1 MRLTKLC
8 DFRPHIVTCSYI
20 KRSIKVITLQIFS
33 YLSAVKNVW
42 LFLISILCFGG
53 TSLAINRD
61 SILAIT
67 QTDIPDSEKI
77 SNLQILASTSAT
89 IEEFYLYQRKAI
101 SLAEKT
107 QDTKAITE
115 LKISEGNYYFD
126 RQQDDKGMQ
135 VFLDEIRA
143 AEAKKDSASVSRLNY
158 SVGVYYFYKSD
169 IDNAI
174 KFMTASVDAYPQS
187 EAEIGKANSIMALGV
202 ILQNSGRHEESVLY
216 QKQALK
222 IKEDAGAWDQLP
234 VSYTNLAE
242 LLYEIGQK
250 EEAFSLLDRSIRV
263 ADSLDIKKSY
273 FYALFV
279 KGEMYVNEKKFT
291 EAIPLIKPAIAF
303 WEETNSWKDLTRGYN
318 QLAAAYR
325 GANMPFEAMEAMNS
339 YITLKDSVFK
349 VDQQNSANDLA
360 AKYESDKKE
369 LQIQQEKEAKEFAQ
383 KEKTL
388 NEEAEFMRSI
398 VFAIIGVILI
408 VNLIYFYKRYKSQ
421 RKDKEL
427 IAIQKEQIEA
437 RSQEIMDSI
446 IYAKRIQAAI
456 LPRESKVKKLLPDSF
471 IYYNPKDVVAGDF
484 YWLEEVSDG
493 ILLAAADCTGHGV
506 PGAMV
511 SVVCNNSLNR
521 AVQQMG
527 VTNPADVLNKT
538 RELVAD
544 EFNKSEENLKDGMDI
559 ALCKFSGSKLYF
571 AGAHNPLWIIRDGK
585 LIELKG
591 DKQPIGAFEKEF
603 PFTSHETEIQKN
615 DLIYIFTDGFSDQF
629 GGDKGKKFKSA
640 NFKNFLLQIH
650 QLPMQTQLLELTTM
664 FGKWKGDLDQVDDV
678 CVIGVRV

>member
-1 MRLTKLC
+1 
-8 DFRPHIVTCSYI
+8 
-20 KRSIKVITLQIFS
+20 
-33 YLSAVKNVW
+33 VKNFW
-42 LFLISILCFGG
+42 LFLFS
-53 TSLAINRD
+53 SLFIGVNSFAINRD

-67 QTDIPDSEKI
+67 QTNIPDSEKI
-77 SNLQILASTSAT
+77 ANLKTLAITSET

-107 QDTKAITE
+107 QNTSAITE
-115 LKISEGNYYFD
+115 LKISEGNFYFD

-143 AEAKKDSASVSRLNY
+143 AESKKDSASLSRLNY
-158 SVGVYYFYKSD
+158 SVGVYYFYRFD
-169 IDNAI
+169 IDNAV
-174 KFMTASVDAYPQS
+174 KFVSASVETYPSS
-187 EAEIGKANSIMALGV
+187 EPIIGKANPLMALGV
-202 ILQNSGRHEESVLY
+202 ILQNASRFEESVLY

-242 LLYEIGQK
+242 LQYQLGQQ
-250 EEAFSLLDRSIRV
+250 EEAHQLLDRSIHV
-263 ADSLDIKKSY
+263 SDSLGIKIAY
-273 FYALFV
+273 YYALFV
-279 KGEMYVNEKKFT
+279 KGEMYIKENRFAD
-291 EAIPLIKPAIAF
+291 AIPLIKPAVTF
-303 WEETNSWKDLTRGYN
+303 WEETNSLKDLTRGYQ
-318 QLAAAYR
+318 QLFVAYR
-325 GANMPFEAMEAMNS
+325 GAKMPYEAMDAMDD
-339 YITLKDSVFK
+339 YITIKDSLFNI
-349 VDQQNSANDLA
+349 DRRNSANELA

-388 NEEAEFMRSI
+388 NEEAELMRSI

-421 RKDKEL
+421 QKDKEL

-456 LPRESKVKKLLPDSF
+456 LPRESKIKKLLPDSF

-527 VTNPADVLNKT
+527 ITNPADVLNKT

-559 ALCKFSGSKLYF
+559 ALCKFSGSKLFF

-640 NFKNFLLQIH
+640 NFKNFLLQIYH
-650 QLPMQTQLLELTTM
+650 LPMQTQLQELTTM
-664 FGKWKGDLDQVDDV
+664 FGNWKGDLDQVDDV
-678 CVIGVRV
+678 CVIGVRI

>member
-1 MRLTKLC
+1 MIGANS
-8 DFRPHIVTCSYI
+8 F
-20 KRSIKVITLQIFS
+20 
-33 YLSAVKNVW
+33 
-42 LFLISILCFGG
+42 
-53 TSLAINRD
+53 AINRD

-67 QTDIPDSEKI
+67 QTNIPDSEKI
-77 SNLQILASTSAT
+77 ANLKTLAITSAT

-107 QDTKAITE
+107 QDRAVITE
-115 LKISEGNYYFD
+115 LKISEGNFYFD
-126 RQQDDKGMQ
+126 HQQDDKGMQ

-143 AEAKKDSASVSRLNY
+143 AETKKDSASLSRLNY
-158 SVGVYYFYKSD
+158 SVGVYYFYRFD
-169 IDNAI
+169 IDNAV
-174 KFMTASVDAYPQS
+174 KFMTASVETFPSS
-187 EAEIGKANSIMALGV
+187 EPEIGKANPLMALGV
-202 ILQNSGRHEESVLY
+202 ILQNSSRFEESVLY

-242 LLYEIGQK
+242 LQYQLGQQ
-250 EEAFSLLDRSIRV
+250 EEAHQLLDRSIHV
-263 ADSLDIKKSY
+263 SDSLGIDIAY
-273 FYALFV
+273 YYALFV
-279 KGEMYVNEKKFT
+279 KGEMYIKENRFAD
-291 EAIPLIKPAIAF
+291 AIPFIKPAVEF
-303 WEETNSWKDLTRGYN
+303 WEETNSLKDLTRGYQ
-318 QLAAAYR
+318 QLFVAYR
-325 GANMPFEAMEAMNS
+325 GAKMPYEAMDAMDD
-339 YITLKDSVFK
+339 YITIKDSLFNI
-349 VDQQNSANDLA
+349 DRRNSANELA

-388 NEEAEFMRSI
+388 NEEAEQMRSI

-559 ALCKFSGSKLYF
+559 ALCKFSGSKLFF
-571 AGAHNPLWIIRDGK
+571 AGAHNPLWIIRDGN

-591 DKQPIGAFEKEF
+591 DKQPIGSFEKEF

-640 NFKNFLLQIH
+640 NFKNLLLANSSPPHANSITGIE
-650 QLPMQTQLLELTTM
+650 LPCLEN
-664 FGKWKGDLDQVDDV
+664 GSGDLDQVDDV

>member
-1 MRLTKLC
+1 M
-8 DFRPHIVTCSYI
+8 
-20 KRSIKVITLQIFS
+20 
-33 YLSAVKNVW
+33 KNGW
-42 LFLISILCFGG
+42 LFLISILCIGANSF
-53 TSLAINRD
+53 AINRD

-67 QTDIPDSEKI
+67 QTNIPDSEKI
-77 SNLQILASTSAT
+77 ANLKTLAITSET

-174 KFMTASVDAYPQS
+174 KFMTASVDVYPKS
-187 EAEIGKANSIMALGV
+187 EPEIGKANSIMALGV

-250 EEAFSLLDRSIRV
+250 EEGYSLLDRSMRV

-279 KGEMYVNEKKFT
+279 KGEMFVKEKKFA
-291 EAIPLIKPAIAF
+291 EAIPLIKAAIAF
-303 WEETNSWKDLTRGYN
+303 WEETNSWKDLTRGYS

-339 YITLKDSVFK
+339 YIMLKDSVFK

-383 KEKTL
+383 KEKSL
-388 NEEAEFMRSI
+388 NEEAEKMRLI

-559 ALCKFSGSKLYF
+559 ALCKFSGNKLFF
-571 AGAHNPLWIIRDGK
+571 AGAHNPLWIIRDGEW
-585 LIELKG
+585 IEFKG

-603 PFTSHETEIQKN
+603 PFTSHETEIRKN

-629 GGDKGKKFKSA
+629 GGSKGKKYKSA
-640 NFKNFLLQIH
+640 NFKNLLLKIH
-650 QLPMQTQLLELTTM
+650 HLPMQNQLQELTST
-664 FGKWKGDLDQVDDV
+664 FEKWRGDLDQVDDV

>member
-1 MRLTKLC
+1 
-8 DFRPHIVTCSYI
+8 
-20 KRSIKVITLQIFS
+20 
-33 YLSAVKNVW
+33 VKNVG
-42 LFLISILCFGG
+42 LFLISILCIGLNSF
-53 TSLAINRD
+53 AINRD

-67 QTDIPDSEKI
+67 QTNIPDSEKI
-77 SNLQILASTSAT
+77 ANLKILASTSET
-89 IEEFYLYQRKAI
+89 IEEFYLYQKKAI
-101 SLAEKT
+101 ALAEKT
-107 QDTKAITE
+107 NNTSAITD
-115 LKISEGNYYFD
+115 LKISEGNFYFNM
-126 RQQDDKGMQ
+126 QQDEKGMQ
-135 VFLDEIRA
+135 VMLDEIRA
-143 AEAKKDSASVSRLNY
+143 AEEKKDSASISKLNY
-158 SVGVYYFYKSD
+158 SLGVYYFYRFD
-169 IDNAI
+169 IDNAV
-174 KFMTASVDAYPQS
+174 KFMTASVETYPS
-187 EAEIGKANSIMALGV
+187 TKPLIGKATPLMSLGV
-202 ILQNSGRHEESVLY
+202 IMQNANRFEESVLY
-216 QKQALK
+216 QKEALR
-222 IKEDAGAWDQLP
+222 IKEQAGAWDQLP

-242 LLYEIGQK
+242 LQYQIGQK
-250 EEAFSLLDRSIRV
+250 EEANRLLDRSIHV
-263 ADSLDIKKSY
+263 SDSLGIKEANI
-273 FYALFV
+273 YALFV
-279 KGEMYVNEKKFT
+279 KGEICNKENRFA
-291 EAIPLIKPAIAF
+291 EAIPFIIPAVTY
-303 WEETNSWKDLTRGYN
+303 WEDINSLKDLTRGYQ
-318 QLAAAYR
+318 QLFVAYR
-325 GANMPFEAMEAMNS
+325 GAKMPYEAMDAMDD
-339 YITLKDSVFK
+339 YITVKDSLFNI
-349 VDQQNSANDLA
+349 DRRNSANDLA
-360 AKYESDKKE
+360 AKYDSEKKE
-369 LQIQQEKEAKEFAQ
+369 LQLQQEKEAKEFAQ

-388 NEEAEFMRSI
+388 NEEAEQMRSI

-456 LPRESKVKKLLPDSF
+456 LPRESKIKKLLPDSF

-559 ALCKFSGSKLYF
+559 ALCKFSGNKLFF

-591 DKQPIGAFEKEF
+591 DKQPIGSFEKEF

-640 NFKNFLLQIH
+640 NFKNALLQIH
-650 QLPMQTQLLELTTM
+650 QLPMQGQLQELTSM
-664 FGKWKGDLDQVDDV
+664 FEKWKGDLDQVDDV

>member
-1 MRLTKLC
+1 
-8 DFRPHIVTCSYI
+8 
-20 KRSIKVITLQIFS
+20 
-33 YLSAVKNVW
+33 
-42 LFLISILCFGG
+42 
-53 TSLAINRD
+53 
-61 SILAIT
+61 
-67 QTDIPDSEKI
+67 
-77 SNLQILASTSAT
+77 
-89 IEEFYLYQRKAI
+89 
-101 SLAEKT
+101 
-107 QDTKAITE
+107 
-115 LKISEGNYYFD
+115 
-126 RQQDDKGMQ
+126 
-135 VFLDEIRA
+135 
-143 AEAKKDSASVSRLNY
+143 
-158 SVGVYYFYKSD
+158 
-169 IDNAI
+169 
-174 KFMTASVDAYPQS
+174 
-187 EAEIGKANSIMALGV
+187 
-202 ILQNSGRHEESVLY
+202 
-216 QKQALK
+216 
-222 IKEDAGAWDQLP
+222 
-234 VSYTNLAE
+234 
-242 LLYEIGQK
+242 
-250 EEAFSLLDRSIRV
+250 
-263 ADSLDIKKSY
+263 
-273 FYALFV
+273 
-279 KGEMYVNEKKFT
+279 
-291 EAIPLIKPAIAF
+291 
-303 WEETNSWKDLTRGYN
+303 
-318 QLAAAYR
+318 
-325 GANMPFEAMEAMNS
+325 
-339 YITLKDSVFK
+339 
-349 VDQQNSANDLA
+349 
-360 AKYESDKKE
+360 

-603 PFTSHETEIQKN
+603 PFTSHETEIRKN
-615 DLIYIFTDGFSDQF
+615 DLVYIFTDGFSDQF